1 MSTRCARRCRYSS
14 EAKAGS
20 APGGAGSFF
29 PKKMTSKISTMKK
42 TIATTMTLIAL
53 AAAAFTSAPAMA
65 EKNIVID
72 GSTTVGPIAK
82 AFADYYKEKTGI
94 GAAISESG
102 SGNGVKSLINGACDI
117 ANMSRFMKDSEF
129 KTCVEK
135 GILPVAHV
143 VAFDGLAVVVN
154 PANKVGALTMAQL
167 ADIYTGKIRNWKE
180 LGGDDAEIV
189 VISRDTNSGT
199 YETFN
204 ELVLR
209 KNPVVKGAEY
219 VGSNGQAKTRVA
231 STKNAVAYVGLGFA
245 DDSVKTLSVDGILP
259 SSKTIVS
266 GKYPI
271 ARPLFMF
278 TNKYP
283 KMGTPVYDFVTLHL
297 SEEGREI
304 VRDLGYVPVA
314 E

>member
-1 MSTRCARRCRYSS
+1 
-14 EAKAGS
+14 
-20 APGGAGSFF
+20 
-29 PKKMTSKISTMKK
+29 MKK

-94 GAAISESG
+94 GASISESG

>member
-1 MSTRCARRCRYSS
+1 
-14 EAKAGS
+14 
-20 APGGAGSFF
+20 
-29 PKKMTSKISTMKK
+29 MKK
-42 TIATTMTLIAL
+42 VIATTLSLIVL
-53 AAAAFTSAPAMA
+53 TAAGLSAAPAGA
-65 EKNIVID
+65 QKNIVLD

-82 AFADYYKEKTGI
+82 AFADYYKEKSGV
-94 GAAISESG
+94 GATISESG

-154 PANKVGALTMAQL
+154 PANKVSALPDAQI
-167 ADIYTGKIRNWKE
+167 ADIYTGKITNWKQ

-204 ELVLR
+204 ELILR
-209 KNPVVKGAEY
+209 KKAVVKGAEY

-231 STKNAVAYVGLGFA
+231 STKNAIAYVGLGFV
-245 DDSVKTLSVDGILP
+245 DDTVKTLSVDGILP
-259 SSKTIVS
+259 SAKTIVS

-278 TNKYP
+278 TNGYP
-283 KMGTPVYDFVTLHL
+283 KMGSAVYDFVTLHL
-297 SEEGREI
+297 TEEGREI
-304 VRDLGYVPVA
+304 VKDLGYIPVVQ
-314 E
+314 

>member
-1 MSTRCARRCRYSS
+1 
-14 EAKAGS
+14 
-20 APGGAGSFF
+20 
-29 PKKMTSKISTMKK
+29 MKK

-53 AAAAFTSAPAMA
+53 AAATFTSAPAMA

-154 PANKVGALTMAQL
+154 PANKVGALTMSQL

>member
-1 MSTRCARRCRYSS
+1 
-14 EAKAGS
+14 
-20 APGGAGSFF
+20 
-29 PKKMTSKISTMKK
+29 MKK
-42 TIATTMTLIAL
+42 VIATTLSLIVL
-53 AAAAFTSAPAMA
+53 AAAGLSAAPAGA
-65 EKNIVID
+65 QKNIVLD

-82 AFADYYKEKTGI
+82 AFADYYKEKSGV
-94 GAAISESG
+94 GATISESG

-154 PANKVGALTMAQL
+154 PANKVSALTDAQI
-167 ADIYTGKIRNWKE
+167 ADIYTGKITNWKQ

-204 ELVLR
+204 ELILR
-209 KNPVVKGAEY
+209 KKAVVKGAEY

-231 STKNAVAYVGLGFA
+231 STKNAIAYVGLGFV
-245 DDSVKTLSVDGILP
+245 DDTVKTLSVDGILP
-259 SSKTIVS
+259 SAKMIVS

-278 TNKYP
+278 TNGYP
-283 KMGTPVYDFVTLHL
+283 KMGSAVYDFVTLHL
-297 SEEGREI
+297 TEEGREI
-304 VRDLGYVPVA
+304 VKDLGYIPVVQ
-314 E
+314 

>member
-1 MSTRCARRCRYSS
+1 
-14 EAKAGS
+14 
-20 APGGAGSFF
+20 
-29 PKKMTSKISTMKK
+29 
-42 TIATTMTLIAL
+42 
-53 AAAAFTSAPAMA
+53 
-65 EKNIVID
+65 
-72 GSTTVGPIAK
+72 
-82 AFADYYKEKTGI
+82 
-94 GAAISESG
+94 
-102 SGNGVKSLINGACDI
+102 
-117 ANMSRFMKDSEF
+117 MSRFMKDSEF

-154 PANKVGALTMAQL
+154 PANRVGALTMEQIAG
-167 ADIYTGKIRNWKE
+167 IYTGKIRNWKE

-209 KNPVVKGAEY
+209 KSPVVKGAEY

-259 SSKTIVS
+259 SPKTIVS

-278 TNKYP
+278 TDKYP

>member
-1 MSTRCARRCRYSS
+1 M
-14 EAKAGS
+14 K
-20 APGGAGSFF
+20 
-29 PKKMTSKISTMKK
+29 SK
-42 TIATTMTLIAL
+42 IATTMTLIAL

-65 EKNIVID
+65 EKSIVID

-82 AFADYYKEKTGI
+82 AFADYYKEKTGV
-94 GAAISESG
+94 GAPISESG
-102 SGNGVKSLINGACDI
+102 SGNGVKSLVNGACDI

-154 PANKVGALTMAQL
+154 PANRVGALTMEQIAG
-167 ADIYTGKIRNWKE
+167 IYTGKIRNWKE

-209 KNPVVKGAEY
+209 KSPVVKGAEY

-259 SSKTIVS
+259 SPKTIVS

-278 TNKYP
+278 TDKYP

>member
-1 MSTRCARRCRYSS
+1 
-14 EAKAGS
+14 
-20 APGGAGSFF
+20 
-29 PKKMTSKISTMKK
+29 MKK

-53 AAAAFTSAPAMA
+53 AAAVFTSAPAMA

-94 GAAISESG
+94 GATISESG

-231 STKNAVAYVGLGFA
+231 STKNAIAYVGLGFA

-304 VRDLGYVPVA
+304 VRDLGYIPVA

>member
-1 MSTRCARRCRYSS
+1 MQKT
-14 EAKAGS
+14 GS
-20 APGGAGSFF
+20 APGGAGPFF

-266 GKYPI
+266 GNYPI

>member
-1 MSTRCARRCRYSS
+1 MQKT
-14 EAKAGS
+14 GS
-20 APGGAGSFF
+20 APVGAGPFS
-29 PKKMTSKISTMKK
+29 PKKTTSKISTMKK

>member
-1 MSTRCARRCRYSS
+1 
-14 EAKAGS
+14 
-20 APGGAGSFF
+20 
-29 PKKMTSKISTMKK
+29 MKK

-53 AAAAFTSAPAMA
+53 AAATFTSAPAMA

>member
-1 MSTRCARRCRYSS
+1 M
-14 EAKAGS
+14 
-20 APGGAGSFF
+20 
-29 PKKMTSKISTMKK
+29 
-42 TIATTMTLIAL
+42 
-53 AAAAFTSAPAMA
+53 
-65 EKNIVID
+65 
-72 GSTTVGPIAK
+72 
-82 AFADYYKEKTGI
+82 
-94 GAAISESG
+94 
-102 SGNGVKSLINGACDI
+102 
-117 ANMSRFMKDSEF
+117 
-129 KTCVEK
+129 
-135 GILPVAHV
+135 
-143 VAFDGLAVVVN
+143 
-154 PANKVGALTMAQL
+154 
-167 ADIYTGKIRNWKE
+167 
-180 LGGDDAEIV
+180 
-189 VISRDTNSGT
+189 
-199 YETFN
+199 
-204 ELVLR
+204 
-209 KNPVVKGAEY
+209 
-219 VGSNGQAKTRVA
+219 A

>member
-1 MSTRCARRCRYSS
+1 
-14 EAKAGS
+14 
-20 APGGAGSFF
+20 
-29 PKKMTSKISTMKK
+29 MKK

-94 GAAISESG
+94 GATISESG

-231 STKNAVAYVGLGFA
+231 STKNAIAYVGLGFA

>member
-1 MSTRCARRCRYSS
+1 
-14 EAKAGS
+14 
-20 APGGAGSFF
+20 
-29 PKKMTSKISTMKK
+29 MKK

-143 VAFDGLAVVVN
+143 VAFDGLAVMVN

>member
-1 MSTRCARRCRYSS
+1 
-14 EAKAGS
+14 
-20 APGGAGSFF
+20 
-29 PKKMTSKISTMKK
+29 MKK

-94 GAAISESG
+94 GATISESG

-231 STKNAVAYVGLGFA
+231 STKNAIAYVGLGFA

-304 VRDLGYVPVA
+304 VRDLGYIPVA

>member
-1 MSTRCARRCRYSS
+1 
-14 EAKAGS
+14 
-20 APGGAGSFF
+20 
-29 PKKMTSKISTMKK
+29 MKK
-42 TIATTMTLIAL
+42 VIATTLSLIVL
-53 AAAAFTSAPAMA
+53 AAAGLSAAPAGA
-65 EKNIVID
+65 QKNIVLD

-82 AFADYYKEKTGI
+82 AFADYYKEKSGV
-94 GAAISESG
+94 GATISESG

-154 PANKVGALTMAQL
+154 PTNKVSALTDAQI
-167 ADIYTGKIRNWKE
+167 ADIYTGKITNWKQ

-204 ELVLR
+204 ELILR
-209 KNPVVKGAEY
+209 KKAVVKGAEY

-231 STKNAVAYVGLGFA
+231 STKNAIAYVGLGFV
-245 DDSVKTLSVDGILP
+245 DDTVKTLSVDGILP
-259 SSKTIVS
+259 SAKTIVS

-278 TNKYP
+278 TNGYP
-283 KMGTPVYDFVTLHL
+283 KMGSAVYDFVTLHL
-297 SEEGREI
+297 TEEGREI
-304 VRDLGYVPVA
+304 VKDLGYIPVVQ
-314 E
+314 

>member
-1 MSTRCARRCRYSS
+1 
-14 EAKAGS
+14 
-20 APGGAGSFF
+20 
-29 PKKMTSKISTMKK
+29 MKK

-94 GAAISESG
+94 GATISESG

-129 KTCVEK
+129 KTCVKK

-231 STKNAVAYVGLGFA
+231 STKNAIAYVGLGFA

-259 SSKTIVS
+259 SPKTIVS

-304 VRDLGYVPVA
+304 VRDLGYIPVA

>member
-1 MSTRCARRCRYSS
+1 MQKT
-14 EAKAGS
+14 GS
-20 APGGAGSFF
+20 APGGAGPFF

-129 KTCVEK
+129 KTCVGK

>member
-1 MSTRCARRCRYSS
+1 
-14 EAKAGS
+14 
-20 APGGAGSFF
+20 
-29 PKKMTSKISTMKK
+29 MKK
-42 TIATTMTLIAL
+42 VIATTLSLIVL
-53 AAAAFTSAPAMA
+53 AAAGLSAAPAGA
-65 EKNIVID
+65 QKNIVLD

-82 AFADYYKEKTGI
+82 AFADYYKEKSGV
-94 GAAISESG
+94 GATISESG

-154 PANKVGALTMAQL
+154 PANKVSALTDAQI
-167 ADIYTGKIRNWKE
+167 ADIYTGKITNWKQ

-204 ELVLR
+204 ELILR
-209 KNPVVKGAEY
+209 KKAVVKGAEY

-231 STKNAVAYVGLGFA
+231 STKNAIAYVGLGFV
-245 DDSVKTLSVDGILP
+245 DDTVKTLSVDGILP

-278 TNKYP
+278 TNGYP
-283 KMGTPVYDFVTLHL
+283 KMGSAVYDFVTLHL
-297 SEEGREI
+297 TEEGREI
-304 VRDLGYVPVA
+304 VKDLGYIPVVQ
-314 E
+314 

>member
-1 MSTRCARRCRYSS
+1 
-14 EAKAGS
+14 
-20 APGGAGSFF
+20 
-29 PKKMTSKISTMKK
+29 MKK

-259 SSKTIVS
+259 SPKTIVS

>member
-1 MSTRCARRCRYSS
+1 
-14 EAKAGS
+14 
-20 APGGAGSFF
+20 
-29 PKKMTSKISTMKK
+29 MKK
-42 TIATTMTLIAL
+42 VIATTLSLIVL
-53 AAAAFTSAPAMA
+53 AAAGLSAAPAGA
-65 EKNIVID
+65 QKNIVLD

-82 AFADYYKEKTGI
+82 AFADYYKEKSGV
-94 GAAISESG
+94 GATISESG

-154 PANKVGALTMAQL
+154 PANKVSALTDAQI
-167 ADIYTGKIRNWKE
+167 ADIYTGKITNWKQ

-204 ELVLR
+204 ELILR
-209 KNPVVKGAEY
+209 KKAVVKGAEY

-231 STKNAVAYVGLGFA
+231 STKNAIAYVGLGFV
-245 DDSVKTLSVDGILP
+245 DDTVKTLSVDGILP
-259 SSKTIVS
+259 SAKTIVS

-278 TNKYP
+278 TNGYP
-283 KMGTPVYDFVTLHL
+283 KMGSAVYDFVTLHL
-297 SEEGREI
+297 TEEGREI
-304 VRDLGYVPVA
+304 VKDLGYIPVVR
-314 E
+314 

>member
-1 MSTRCARRCRYSS
+1 
-14 EAKAGS
+14 
-20 APGGAGSFF
+20 
-29 PKKMTSKISTMKK
+29 MKK

-94 GAAISESG
+94 GATISESG

-231 STKNAVAYVGLGFA
+231 STKNAIAYVGLGFA
-245 DDSVKTLSVDGILP
+245 DDSVTTLSVDGILP
-259 SSKTIVS
+259 SPKTIVS

-304 VRDLGYVPVA
+304 VRDLGYIPVA

>member
-1 MSTRCARRCRYSS
+1 MQKT
-14 EAKAGS
+14 GS
-20 APGGAGSFF
+20 APGGAGPFF

-154 PANKVGALTMAQL
+154 PANKVGALTMVQL

>member
-1 MSTRCARRCRYSS
+1 
-14 EAKAGS
+14 
-20 APGGAGSFF
+20 
-29 PKKMTSKISTMKK
+29 MKK
-42 TIATTMTLIAL
+42 VIATTLSLIVL
-53 AAAAFTSAPAMA
+53 AAAGLSAAPAGA
-65 EKNIVID
+65 QKNIVLD

-82 AFADYYKEKTGI
+82 AFADYYKEKSGV
-94 GAAISESG
+94 GATISESG

-154 PANKVGALTMAQL
+154 PANKVSALADAQI
-167 ADIYTGKIRNWKE
+167 ADIYTGKITNWKQ

-204 ELVLR
+204 ELILR
-209 KNPVVKGAEY
+209 KKAVVKGAEY

-231 STKNAVAYVGLGFA
+231 STKNAIAYVGLGFV
-245 DDSVKTLSVDGILP
+245 DDTVKTLSVDGILP
-259 SSKTIVS
+259 SAKTIVS

-278 TNKYP
+278 TNGYP
-283 KMGTPVYDFVTLHL
+283 KMGSAVYDFVTLHL
-297 SEEGREI
+297 TEEGREI
-304 VRDLGYVPVA
+304 VKDLGYIPVVQ
-314 E
+314 

>member
-1 MSTRCARRCRYSS
+1 
-14 EAKAGS
+14 
-20 APGGAGSFF
+20 
-29 PKKMTSKISTMKK
+29 MKK

>member
-1 MSTRCARRCRYSS
+1 
-14 EAKAGS
+14 
-20 APGGAGSFF
+20 
-29 PKKMTSKISTMKK
+29 MKK

-94 GAAISESG
+94 GATISESG

-167 ADIYTGKIRNWKE
+167 ADIYTGKTRNWKE

-209 KNPVVKGAEY
+209 KDPVVKGAEY

-231 STKNAVAYVGLGFA
+231 STKNAIAYVGLGFA

-259 SSKTIVS
+259 SPKTIVS

>member
-1 MSTRCARRCRYSS
+1 
-14 EAKAGS
+14 
-20 APGGAGSFF
+20 
-29 PKKMTSKISTMKK
+29 MKK
-42 TIATTMTLIAL
+42 VIATTLSLIVL
-53 AAAAFTSAPAMA
+53 AAAGLSAAPAGA
-65 EKNIVID
+65 QKNIVLD

-82 AFADYYKEKTGI
+82 AFADYYKEKSGV
-94 GAAISESG
+94 GATISESG

-154 PANKVGALTMAQL
+154 PANKVSALTDAQI
-167 ADIYTGKIRNWKE
+167 ADIYTGKITNWKQ

-204 ELVLR
+204 ELILR
-209 KNPVVKGAEY
+209 KKAVVKGAEY

-231 STKNAVAYVGLGFA
+231 STKNAIAYVGLGFV
-245 DDSVKTLSVDGILP
+245 DDTVKTLSVDGILP
-259 SSKTIVS
+259 SAKTIVS

-278 TNKYP
+278 TNGYP
-283 KMGTPVYDFVTLHL
+283 KMGSAVYDFVTLHL
-297 SEEGREI
+297 AEEGREI
-304 VRDLGYVPVA
+304 VKDLGYIPVVQ
-314 E
+314 

>member
-1 MSTRCARRCRYSS
+1 
-14 EAKAGS
+14 
-20 APGGAGSFF
+20 
-29 PKKMTSKISTMKK
+29 MKK
-42 TIATTMTLIAL
+42 IIASTLSLIVL
-53 AAAAFTSAPAMA
+53 AAAGLSAAPAGA
-65 EKNIVID
+65 QKNIVLD

-82 AFADYYKEKTGI
+82 AFADYYKEKSGV
-94 GAAISESG
+94 GATISESG

-154 PANKVGALTMAQL
+154 PANKVSALTDAQI
-167 ADIYTGKIRNWKE
+167 ADIYTGKITNWKQ

-204 ELVLR
+204 ELILR
-209 KNPVVKGAEY
+209 KKAVVKGAEY

-231 STKNAVAYVGLGFA
+231 STKNAIAYVGLGFV
-245 DDSVKTLSVDGILP
+245 DDTVKTLSVDGILP
-259 SSKTIVS
+259 SAKTIVS

-278 TNKYP
+278 TNGYP
-283 KMGTPVYDFVTLHL
+283 KMGSAVYDFVTLHL
-297 SEEGREI
+297 TEEGREI
-304 VRDLGYVPVA
+304 VKDLGYIPVVQ
-314 E
+314 

>member
-1 MSTRCARRCRYSS
+1 M
-14 EAKAGS
+14 K
-20 APGGAGSFF
+20 
-29 PKKMTSKISTMKK
+29 SK
-42 TIATTMTLIAL
+42 IATTMTLIAL

-65 EKNIVID
+65 EKSIVID

-82 AFADYYKEKTGI
+82 AFADYYKEKTGV
-94 GAAISESG
+94 GATISESG
-102 SGNGVKSLINGACDI
+102 SGNGVKSLVNGACDI

-154 PANKVGALTMAQL
+154 PANRVGALTMEQIAG
-167 ADIYTGKIRNWKE
+167 IYTGKIRNWKE

-209 KNPVVKGAEY
+209 KSPVVKGAEY

-259 SSKTIVS
+259 SPKTIVS

-278 TNKYP
+278 TDKYP

>member
-1 MSTRCARRCRYSS
+1 
-14 EAKAGS
+14 
-20 APGGAGSFF
+20 
-29 PKKMTSKISTMKK
+29 MKK
-42 TIATTMTLIAL
+42 IIATTLSLIVL
-53 AAAAFTSAPAMA
+53 AAAGLSAAPAGA
-65 EKNIVID
+65 QKNIVLD

-82 AFADYYKEKTGI
+82 AFADYYKEKSGV
-94 GAAISESG
+94 GATISESG

-154 PANKVGALTMAQL
+154 PANKVSALTDAQI
-167 ADIYTGKIRNWKE
+167 ADIYTGKITNWKQ

-204 ELVLR
+204 ELILR
-209 KNPVVKGAEY
+209 KKAVVKGAEY
-219 VGSNGQAKTRVA
+219 VGSNGQSKTRVA
-231 STKNAVAYVGLGFA
+231 STKNAIAYVGLGFV
-245 DDSVKTLSVDGILP
+245 DDTVKTLSVDGILP
-259 SSKTIVS
+259 SAKTIVS

-278 TNKYP
+278 TNGYP
-283 KMGTPVYDFVTLHL
+283 KMGSAVYDFVTLHL
-297 SEEGREI
+297 TEEGREI
-304 VRDLGYVPVA
+304 VKDLGYIPVVQ
-314 E
+314 

>member
-1 MSTRCARRCRYSS
+1 
-14 EAKAGS
+14 
-20 APGGAGSFF
+20 
-29 PKKMTSKISTMKK
+29 MKK
-42 TIATTMTLIAL
+42 IIATTLSLIVL
-53 AAAAFTSAPAMA
+53 AAAGLSAAPAGA
-65 EKNIVID
+65 QKNIVLD

-82 AFADYYKEKTGI
+82 AFADYYKEKSGV
-94 GAAISESG
+94 GATISESG

-135 GILPVAHV
+135 GIMPVAHV

-154 PANKVGALTMAQL
+154 PANKVSALTDAQI
-167 ADIYTGKIRNWKE
+167 ADIYTGKITNWKQ

-204 ELVLR
+204 ELILR
-209 KNPVVKGAEY
+209 KKAVVKGAEY

-231 STKNAVAYVGLGFA
+231 STKNAIAYVGLGFV
-245 DDSVKTLSVDGILP
+245 DDTVKTLSVDGILP
-259 SSKTIVS
+259 SAKTIVS

-278 TNKYP
+278 TNGYP
-283 KMGTPVYDFVTLHL
+283 KMGSAVYDFVTLHL
-297 SEEGREI
+297 TEEGREI
-304 VRDLGYVPVA
+304 VKDLGYVPVVQ
-314 E
+314 

>member
-1 MSTRCARRCRYSS
+1 
-14 EAKAGS
+14 
-20 APGGAGSFF
+20 
-29 PKKMTSKISTMKK
+29 MKN

-154 PANKVGALTMAQL
+154 PANKVGAVTMAQL